1 MSTGDSFE
9 TRFEKIDNLLRDP
22 KSEVNSDC
30 LLVSSTV
37 LFCLSE
43 VLYLFPSSCFQS
55 GYLQKKVSG
64 VHHLGKH
71 QNLVFFLK
79 SLGVPLKAHA
89 VDLFIIGLALHSEL
103 LALTQ
108 FIVTQKILINL
119 CCRRLYKKLP
129 RQSHYYIYSLL
140 NGDLSNINPS
150 YRFDSKVGK
159 DCFHLQL
166 FISLRV

>member
-30 LLVSSTV
+30 LLVSGTV
-37 LFCLSE
+37 LFCLPE

-89 VDLFIIGLALHSEL
+89 ADIFIIGLALHS
-103 LALTQ
+103 
-108 FIVTQKILINL
+108 
-119 CCRRLYKKLP
+119 
-129 RQSHYYIYSLL
+129 L
-140 NGDLSNINPS
+140 N
-150 YRFDSKVGK
+150 F
-159 DCFHLQL
+159 
-166 FISLRV
+166 